1 MKRTLANTL
10 RPPRHAL
17 LLGLGATLAGWTL
30 AVMLGH
36 VALWRLLE
44 YKVFDLLSVATAPLA
59 SQTPITIVGIDEAS
73 ATQLNLNWP
82 FPRSVHAEVIDRLVE
97 AGAAVIAFD
106 VQFSQPTTPE
116 DDARFARAI
125 AAAGNVVLASSYDYY
140 ETAGARVFQRMDPVT
155 AFTQAGATVGWTD
168 MELSGDGVPRRMALD
183 DQSFWLQAIRTLIRV
198 IPDALPGEPGVPPQA
213 LIRHLGPQDTFPI
226 IPFYQVL
233 NRDSSIEGVFTD
245 AIVLIGR
252 TGGAS
257 TDINVA
263 QTDAFLTPF
272 TLTSGQRTSGV
283 EIHATQIE
291 NALLGNMLEP
301 ASPTQNL
308 LLLSAAMLL
317 VLPALIWWNPL
328 RSSITILMVGAGVV
342 GIAYWMFR
350 DHSVWYAAA
359 GPLAGIGVAFVGT
372 GTGAFVTERRRAER
386 IRSTFAMYVSGDVV
400 QEMIANP
407 DKLKLGGERRDVSVL
422 FSDLAGFTSLSERLE
437 PDEVAQVVNMYLT
450 AMTRV
455 IMAHGGT
462 VDKFIGDAVMA
473 FWGAPLD
480 DPQHALHALKASI
493 AMQQAMQE
501 MQPALRE
508 LGADTLSLRIGIN
521 SGPAIIGNMGSD
533 IRFDYTAIGDTVNL
547 AARLEGANKAYD
559 TPILVSERTRQQVQH
574 EIPLRQVDRVR
585 VKGKEHPV
593 TVYTPCEDSSLVEIT
608 GDAWQAYLARDWTTA
623 RSHVSMLRKITPD
636 CRLAAMMHER
646 IAAHEARPPPAEWD
660 GSVAL
665 DKL

>member
-1 MKRTLANTL
+1 
-10 RPPRHAL
+10 
-17 LLGLGATLAGWTL
+17 
-30 AVMLGH
+30 
-36 VALWRLLE
+36 
-44 YKVFDLLSVATAPLA
+44 
-59 SQTPITIVGIDEAS
+59 
-73 ATQLNLNWP
+73 
-82 FPRSVHAEVIDRLVE
+82 
-97 AGAAVIAFD
+97 
-106 VQFSQPTTPE
+106 
-116 DDARFARAI
+116 
-125 AAAGNVVLASSYDYY
+125 
-140 ETAGARVFQRMDPVT
+140 
-155 AFTQAGATVGWTD
+155 
-168 MELSGDGVPRRMALD
+168 VPRRMALD

-328 RSSITILMVGAGVV
+328 RSSIAILMVGAGVV